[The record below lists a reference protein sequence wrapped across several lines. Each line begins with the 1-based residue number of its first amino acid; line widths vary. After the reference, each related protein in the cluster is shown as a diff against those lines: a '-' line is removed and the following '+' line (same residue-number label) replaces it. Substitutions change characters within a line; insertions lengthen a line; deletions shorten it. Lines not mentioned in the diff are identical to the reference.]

1 MFGDFFYSILI
12 AYKNNIVRNVLWM
25 KIQVIYTAIG
35 VENQFGGC
43 DHFFELSVV
52 GCWLSVMS

>member
-12 AYKNNIVRNVLWM
+12 AYKNNIVRNVLRM

-35 VENQFGGC
+35 VENKFGGC
-43 DHFFELSVV
+43 DHYV
-52 GCWLSVMS
+52 